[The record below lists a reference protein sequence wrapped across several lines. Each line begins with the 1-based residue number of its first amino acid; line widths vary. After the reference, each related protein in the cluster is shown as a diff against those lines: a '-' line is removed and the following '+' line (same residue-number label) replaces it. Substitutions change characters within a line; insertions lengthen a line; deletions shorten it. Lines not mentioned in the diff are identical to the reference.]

1 MHLEFVD
8 LRLFVAVVEAG
19 SITAGAERAAL
30 SLAAA
35 SARIRALELQVGAA
49 LLERGRRSVSL
60 TPAGGVL
67 LRHARHLQ
75 RQTEALQLELSAYG
89 GGGQVTLRLAAN
101 TAALSA
107 WLPERLAD
115 FLIAHPQLD
124 LALTEQGS
132 DEAADAVR
140 EERADL
146 AVVAGHADVSGLQV
160 LPFREDHLV
169 LVVAAGHPLAGAS
182 TLRVSELAGMDM
194 LGLAGDSALQRHL
207 RVQMNRAGVQL
218 RMRAKVQGIDA
229 LCRMLARGMGMAI
242 LPHAAVQRAC
252 VRDQLVTVPLEEAW
266 APRQLS
272 IVLRHEPAS
281 STLLK
286 ALVDWLQ
293 RD

>member
-1 MHLEFVD
+1 M
-8 LRLFVAVVEAG
+8 
-19 SITAGAERAAL
+19 
-30 SLAAA
+30 
-35 SARIRALELQVGAA
+35 EL
-49 LLERGRRSVSL
+49 
-60 TPAGGVL
+60 GG
-67 LRHARHLQ
+67 
-75 RQTEALQLELSAYG
+75 YG

-107 WLPERLAD
+107 WLPERLAE

-140 EERADL
+140 EERADI

-160 LPFREDHLV
+160 LPFREDRLV
-169 LVVAAGHPLAGAS
+169 LVMAATHPLAGAS
-182 TLRVSELAGMDM
+182 TLRLSELAGMDM

-207 RVQMNRAGVQL
+207 RVQMNRAGAQV

-229 LCRMLARGMGMAI
+229 LCRMLAQGMGMAI
-242 LPHAAVQRAC
+242 LPNAAVQRSC
-252 VRDQLVTVPLEEAW
+252 VRDQLGTVPLDEAW

-272 IVLRHEPAS
+272 IVLPHASAS
-281 STLLK
+281 STILQ
-286 ALVDWLQ
+286 ALVDCLQ